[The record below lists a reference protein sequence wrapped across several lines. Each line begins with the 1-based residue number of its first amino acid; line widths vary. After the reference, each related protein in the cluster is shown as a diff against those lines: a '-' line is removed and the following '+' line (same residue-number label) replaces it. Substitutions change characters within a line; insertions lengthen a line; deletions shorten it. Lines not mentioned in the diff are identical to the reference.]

1 MRNYYEQLFANECD
15 YLDEM
20 YKSLERQRFT
30 KMNPRRKKNTDQE
43 TEISI
48 KISPAKMSLHSHNF
62 TGKFYQIFR
71 AEILPILKKVFQEI
85 QK

>member
-1 MRNYYEQLFANECD
+1 M
-15 YLDEM
+15 
-20 YKSLERQRFT
+20 
-30 KMNPRRKKNTDQE
+30 DQE

-71 AEILPILKKVFQEI
+71 AEILKNPEESLSGNTEIGNTYNLLCEVRITCMQMPKIPEEKILENQI
-85 QK
+85 H